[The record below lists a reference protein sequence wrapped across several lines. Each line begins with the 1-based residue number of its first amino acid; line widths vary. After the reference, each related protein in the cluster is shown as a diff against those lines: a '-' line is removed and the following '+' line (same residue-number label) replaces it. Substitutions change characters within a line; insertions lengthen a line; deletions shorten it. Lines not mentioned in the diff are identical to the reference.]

1 MLENSILL
9 VIAVLTIL
17 FIALMWLRQ
26 NLLHELHEAQSRE
39 AVLQKDFE
47 KRRDTVPYLLE
58 GARQAGE
65 PSDSWRK
72 LAEDRA
78 QFHKIQ
84 NYQKELEFEKIL
96 NNYLLTTDF
105 RTVNFLD
112 AKKDIEELSAL
123 IEKQK
128 EDRLQAIAR
137 FNERRKQFPYSLAS
151 AIFGFR
157 VLGGAE

>member
-1 MLENSILL
+1 MIENSILL
-9 VIAVLTIL
+9 VIGALSIL

-26 NLLHELHEAQSRE
+26 SLLHELHEAQSRE

-65 PSDSWRK
+65 PTDTWRK

-78 QFHKIQ
+78 QFHKPQ
-84 NYQKELEFEKIL
+84 NYAKELEFEKIL
-96 NNYLLTTDF
+96 HNYLQSANF
-105 RTVNFLD
+105 RTVHFLD
-112 AKKDIEELSAL
+112 AKKDIEELSVL

-128 EDRLQAIAR
+128 EDRLAAISR

-151 AIFGFR
+151 GIFGFR
-157 VLGGAE
+157 ELA